1 MEYNELL
8 DRAATEP
15 SPTRRIGIIAIHAIS
30 QLTIAERTASKP
42 FNPLLGETYEYVTK
56 DFSYL
61 SEQVS
66 HHPPITAN
74 YCRSNKGLY
83 TLFTNQ
89 KTNTKFNGKYLAL
102 TQQYR
107 VYLDLDQWKERYE
120 IEMPVM
126 SAHNLIIGKTYVD
139 IGDTMT
145 IRKVAF
151 KDGVKYPDKDETCTL
166 NFTRG
171 TFFTKQEF
179 KVEGEVK
186 VFDEASFKNKV
197 VY

>member
-1 MEYNELL
+1 
-8 DRAATEP
+8 
-15 SPTRRIGIIAIHAIS
+15 
-30 QLTIAERTASKP
+30 
-42 FNPLLGETYEYVTK
+42 
-56 DFSYL
+56 
-61 SEQVS
+61 
-66 HHPPITAN
+66 
-74 YCRSNKGLY
+74 
-83 TLFTNQ
+83 
-89 KTNTKFNGKYLAL
+89 
-102 TQQYR
+102 
-107 VYLDLDQWKERYE
+107 
-120 IEMPVM
+120 MPVM
-126 SAHNLIIGKTYVD
+126 SAHNLIIGRTYVD

-186 VFDEASFKNKV
+186 VYDEAVFKSKV